1 MKGSAGAYSP
11 RAGPLWYKVRV
22 RSNQLE
28 VLSEGTPRS
37 GRDRVVPALV
47 LVTLLGVIAFEL
59 HSRYGHGDIDLYH
72 RYAQAFWLGSP
83 PLRSLPLEYPPLSIV
98 AFSLT
103 LMPPLPDYIT
113 VFALW
118 MLGLL
123 AVSFFAFRRF
133 ESRRA
138 AEVFIVYC
146 VVGGLSTLLGRF
158 DLVPAVLTV
167 AAYWAA
173 RRNRFDLAY
182 LLIAAGT
189 LMKLYPLFLM
199 PLLVIEQWRQ
209 TGSGKLWTVPPRP
222 LLRSVGIFGVVTV
235 AGFALARAL
244 NPDGWLS
251 SFTYNTLRPIQVE
264 SVPATLLWVG
274 SWIGLP
280 AWPDH
285 SFHSFNM
292 VGPLETPLGAL
303 SSLAL
308 VGGCLWVYWRQFTGH
323 LSLAKALLACVLVIM
338 CTSKVFSPQY
348 LIWVV
353 PLVALVEGEYNP
365 LWIAVC
371 ILTTLIYPFAY
382 REFQLYGLST
392 PDSYPIVFLGLIGAR
407 NALLLAAAAL
417 VLLPRPGAQQRFVEV
432 DEAARQVA

>member
-1 MKGSAGAYSP
+1 VHP
-11 RAGPLWYKVRV
+11 
-22 RSNQLE
+22 NQLK
-28 VLSEGTPRS
+28 VISEGVPWRW
-37 GRDRVVPALV
+37 RDRLVPGLAL
-47 LVTLLGVIAFEL
+47 LTLLGVIAFEL

-103 LMPPLPDYIT
+103 LLPPLPDYIT

-118 MLGLL
+118 MMALL
-123 AVSFFAFRRF
+123 AAAYLAFRRF
-133 ESRRA
+133 ESPRA
-138 AEVFIVYC
+138 ADVFVVYC

-173 RRNRFDLAY
+173 RRRRFDLAY
-182 LLIAAGT
+182 LLIASGT
-189 LMKLYPLFLM
+189 LMKLYPLFLL
-199 PLLVIEQWRQ
+199 PVVLIEQWREL
-209 TGSGKLWTVPPRP
+209 GSGKLWSMPPRP
-222 LLRSVGIFGVVTV
+222 LLRSVGIFAGVTV
-235 AGFALARAL
+235 AGFAVARAL

-251 SFTYNTLRPIQVE
+251 AFTYNTLRPIQVE

-292 VGPLETPLGAL
+292 VGPLESPLGVL
-303 SSLAL
+303 STLGL

-323 LSLAKALLACVLVIM
+323 MTLAKALLCCVLVIV
-338 CTSKVFSPQY
+338 CTSRVFSPQY

-353 PLVALVEGEYNP
+353 PLVALVEGEYNL

-371 ILTTLIYPFAY
+371 VLTTLIYPFAY
-382 REFQLYGLST
+382 REFQLYGMIT
-392 PDSYPIVFLGLIGAR
+392 PDSYPLVFLGLIGAR
-407 NALLLAAAAL
+407 NALLLAATVRA
-417 VLLPRPGAQQRFVEV
+417 LLPRLGMQRRFLEV
-432 DEAARQVA
+432 DEAAQQVA

>member
-1 MKGSAGAYSP
+1 
-11 RAGPLWYKVRV
+11 
-22 RSNQLE
+22 
-28 VLSEGTPRS
+28 
-37 GRDRVVPALV
+37 VVPALV

-103 LMPPLPDYIT
+103 LLPPLPDYIT
-113 VFALW
+113 VFGLW

-123 AVSFFAFRRF
+123 GVTYFAFRRF
-133 ESRRA
+133 ESGRA

-146 VVGGLSTLLGRF
+146 TVGGLSTLLGRF

-167 AAYWAA
+167 TAYWAA
-173 RRNRFDLAY
+173 RSNRFNLAY

-189 LMKLYPLFLM
+189 LVKLYPLFLL
-199 PLLVIEQWRQ
+199 PLIAIEQSRQ
-209 TGSGKLWTVPPRP
+209 LGSARLWAVPPRP
-222 LLRSVGIFGVVTV
+222 ILKGVGIFAAVTG
-235 AGFALARAL
+235 AGFAVARTL
-244 NPDGWLS
+244 NPEGWLS
-251 SFTYNTLRPIQVE
+251 SFTYNTLRPVQVE

-274 SWIGLP
+274 TWMGLP

-285 SFHSFNM
+285 SFHSFNL
-292 VGPLETPLGAL
+292 VGPLETPIGAL
-303 SSLAL
+303 SSLGL
-308 VGGCLWVYWRQFTGH
+308 VAGCLWVYWRHFTGH

-348 LIWVV
+348 LIWVI
-353 PLVALVEGEYNP
+353 PLVALIEGDYNP

-371 ILTTLIYPFAY
+371 VLTTLIYPFAY
-382 REFQLYGLST
+382 RGYQLYGLST
-392 PDSYPIVFLGLIGAR
+392 PDSYPVVFLALIGAR
-407 NALLLAAAAL
+407 NALLLAATAL
-417 VLLPRPGAQQRFVEV
+417 ILLPRPGAQRRFVEV
-432 DEAARQVA
+432 DEAAQQVA

>member
-1 MKGSAGAYSP
+1 
-11 RAGPLWYKVRV
+11 V
-22 RSNQLE
+22 RSDRLK
-28 VLSEGTPRS
+28 VISEGAPIA

-47 LVTLLGVIAFEL
+47 LVTLLGVIVFEL
-59 HSRYGHGDIDLYH
+59 HSRFGHGDIDLYH

-103 LMPPLPDYIT
+103 LLPPLPDYIT

-173 RRNRFDLAY
+173 RRSRFDLAY

-189 LMKLYPLFLM
+189 LMKLYPLFLLPIIM
-199 PLLVIEQWRQ
+199 IEQWRQ
-209 TGSGKLWTVPPRP
+209 IGSGKLWAVPPRP
-222 LLRSVGIFGVVTV
+222 LLRSLAIFTLVTV
-235 AGFALARAL
+235 AGFAVARLL

-251 SFTYNTLRPIQVE
+251 AFTYNTLRPIQVE

-285 SFHSFNM
+285 SFHSFNL
-292 VGPLETPLGAL
+292 VGPLESPLGVL
-303 SSLAL
+303 STLGL
-308 VGGCLWVYWRQFTGH
+308 VGGCLWIYWRQLTGH
-323 LSLAKALLACVLVIM
+323 MSLAKALLCCVLVIM
-338 CTSKVFSPQY
+338 CTSRVFSPQY

-365 LWIAVC
+365 LWLALCV
-371 ILTTLIYPFAY
+371 LTTLIYPFAY
-382 REFQLYGLST
+382 RDFQLYGLTT
-392 PDSYPIVFLGLIGAR
+392 PDSYPVVFLGLIGAR
-407 NALLLAAAAL
+407 NALLLAATVLA
-417 VLLPRPGAQQRFVEV
+417 LLPRHGTQRRFVEI

>member
-1 MKGSAGAYSP
+1 MKGSASAYSP
-11 RAGPLWYKVRV
+11 RAGPVWYKVRV

-103 LMPPLPDYIT
+103 LLPPLPDYIT

-209 TGSGKLWTVPPRP
+209 TGSGKLWAIPPRP

-407 NALLLAAAAL
+407 NALLLAATALAL
-417 VLLPRPGAQQRFVEV
+417 VPRPSTQRRFVEV
-432 DEAARQVA
+432 DEAAQQVA

>member
-1 MKGSAGAYSP
+1 
-11 RAGPLWYKVRV
+11 L
-22 RSNQLE
+22 
-28 VLSEGTPRS
+28 
-37 GRDRVVPALV
+37 AL
-47 LVTLLGVIAFEL
+47 LTLLGVIAFEL

-103 LMPPLPDYIT
+103 LLPPLPDYIT

-118 MLGLL
+118 MMALL
-123 AVSFFAFRRF
+123 AAAYLAFRRF
-133 ESRRA
+133 ESPRA
-138 AEVFIVYC
+138 ADVFVVYC

-173 RRNRFDLAY
+173 RRRRFDLAY
-182 LLIAAGT
+182 LLIASGT
-189 LMKLYPLFLM
+189 LMKLYPLFLL
-199 PLLVIEQWRQ
+199 PVVLIEQWREL
-209 TGSGKLWTVPPRP
+209 GSGKLWSMPPRP
-222 LLRSVGIFGVVTV
+222 LLRSVGIFAGVTV
-235 AGFALARAL
+235 AGFAVARAL

-251 SFTYNTLRPIQVE
+251 AFTYNTLRPIQVE

-292 VGPLETPLGAL
+292 VGPLESPLGVL
-303 SSLAL
+303 STLGL

-323 LSLAKALLACVLVIM
+323 MTLAKALLCCVLVIV
-338 CTSKVFSPQY
+338 CTSRVFSPQY

-353 PLVALVEGEYNP
+353 PLVALVEGEYNL

-371 ILTTLIYPFAY
+371 VLTTLIYPFAY
-382 REFQLYGLST
+382 REFQLYGMIT
-392 PDSYPIVFLGLIGAR
+392 PDSYPLVFLGLIGAR
-407 NALLLAAAAL
+407 NALLLAATVRA
-417 VLLPRPGAQQRFVEV
+417 LLPRLGMQRRFLEV
-432 DEAARQVA
+432 DEAAQQVA

>member
-1 MKGSAGAYSP
+1 MWSP
-11 RAGPLWYKVRV
+11 SRCSQRRGPLWYKIRV

-28 VLSEGTPRS
+28 VISEGAPL
-37 GRDRVVPALV
+37 GARDRVVPALV

-59 HSRYGHGDIDLYH
+59 HSRFGHGDIDLYH

-103 LMPPLPDYIT
+103 LLPPLPDYIT

-123 AVSFFAFRRF
+123 AATYFAFRRF

-167 AAYWAA
+167 TAYWAA

-209 TGSGKLWTVPPRP
+209 IGSGKLWAMPPRP
-222 LLRSVGIFGVVTV
+222 LLRSLGIFAGVTV
-235 AGFALARAL
+235 AGFAVARAL

-251 SFTYNTLRPIQVE
+251 AFTYNTLRPIQVE

-303 SSLAL
+303 SSLGL

-323 LSLAKALLACVLVIM
+323 LSLGKALLACVLVIM

-353 PLVALVEGEYNP
+353 PLVALVEGDYNL

-371 ILTTLIYPFAY
+371 VLTTLIYPFAY
-382 REFQLYGLST
+382 RGYQLYGLST

-407 NALLLAAAAL
+407 NALLLAATAL
-417 VLLPRPGAQQRFVEV
+417 VLLPRPGAQRRFVEV
-432 DEAARQVA
+432 DEAAQQVA

>member
-1 MKGSAGAYSP
+1 
-11 RAGPLWYKVRV
+11 V
-22 RSNQLE
+22 RSNHLE
-28 VLSEGTPRS
+28 VISEGVPR
-37 GRDRVVPALV
+37 GTRDRLVPALV
-47 LVTLLGVIAFEL
+47 LVTLIGVIVFEL
-59 HSRYGHGDIDLYH
+59 HSKFGHGDIDLYH
-72 RYAQAFWLGSP
+72 RYAQAFWLASP
-83 PLRSLPLEYPPLSIV
+83 PMRSLPLEYPPLSIL

-103 LMPPLPDYIT
+103 LLPPLSDYTT

-123 AVSFFAFRRF
+123 AAAYFAFRRF
-133 ESRRA
+133 ESPRA

-167 AAYWAA
+167 TAYWAA
-173 RRNRFDLAY
+173 RKNRFDLAY
-182 LLIAAGT
+182 LLMAAGT
-189 LMKLYPLFLM
+189 LMKLYPIFLL

-209 TGSGKLWTVPPRP
+209 IGTGKLWAIPPRP
-222 LLRSVGIFGVVTV
+222 LLRSLGIFMAVTV
-235 AGFALARAL
+235 AGFAVARVL

-251 SFTYNTLRPIQVE
+251 AFTYNTLRPIQVE

-303 SSLAL
+303 SSLGL

-323 LSLAKALLACVLVIM
+323 LSLAKALLACLLVIM

-348 LIWVV
+348 LIWVIPV
-353 PLVALVEGEYNP
+353 VALIEGEYNP

-371 ILTTLIYPFAY
+371 VLTTLIYPFAY
-382 REFQLYGLST
+382 RGFQLYGLVT
-392 PDSYPIVFLGLIGAR
+392 PESYPVVFLGLIAAR
-407 NALLLAAAAL
+407 NALLMAATARA
-417 VLLPRPGAQQRFVEV
+417 LLPRPGAQRRRFVEV
-432 DEAARQVA
+432 DEAAQQVA